1 METGE
6 GMGSL
11 GCCPGAAGDFGAGFC
26 GGGTCCGGVCV
37 RMDAAK
43 SRVNAGSRMDFA
55 RTRTVLREIEK
66 HQAEG

>member
-6 GMGSL
+6 GMAS
-11 GCCPGAAGDFGAGFC
+11 GAVGFCAGVGAGC
-26 GGGTCCGGVCV
+26 GFVGVCAL
-37 RMDAAK
+37 RSPAAK
-43 SRVNAGSRMDFA
+43 SRETAGRRIGFA